1 MPIEYSPNT
10 IEQIWDSVQEVQAI
24 SGVYKLA
31 REDIN
36 AIAQLID
43 SRPYGEVIA
52 DVRAVDEKI
61 SKASDRSKT
70 TLHIAWYS
78 WRRKKYIE
86 WVAYNCFTQSTGVKD
101 SRQSTTIKQDYNKK
115 HVWFLIFPHRYR
127 QYQQIKTERYLV
139 RKGYVVPTD
148 LQDMYVQEELCGM
161 ALVNGSDIYGLDVSY
176 LCSPLGYIETEYCY
190 SIYDAAKSIGIKMP
204 KRATNCTWEDVE
216 PQWVM
221 ARLQKL

>member
-1 MPIEYSPNT
+1 MPIEYSSDT
-10 IEQIWDSVQEVQAI
+10 IEQIWDSVQKVQAT

-31 REDIN
+31 RKDIN

-43 SRPYGEVIA
+43 SHPYGEVIA
-52 DVRAVDEKI
+52 DVRAVDEKNP
-61 SKASDRSKT
+61 KTSDRSKT

-86 WVAYNCFTQSTGVKD
+86 WVAYNCLTQSASIKD
-101 SRQSTTIKQDYNKK
+101 RHQWTTIKQDYDKK
-115 HVWFLIFPHRYR
+115 HVWLLMFPYRYR
-127 QYQQIKTERYLV
+127 KYQRIKTERYLV
-139 RKGYVVPTD
+139 RKGYVVPAD
-148 LQDMYVQEELCGM
+148 LQDVYLQEERCGL

-190 SIYDAAKSIGIKMP
+190 SIYDAAKSIGLELP
-204 KRATNCTWEDVE
+204 DNAETWEDIE
-216 PQWVM
+216 PQWVI